1 MNATARL
8 STTKPEL
15 LELDQMRLISEA
27 IHVAAALGVADLLAA
42 GPKSADELS
51 KVIGAS
57 APSFRRVMR
66 ALASFGIFS
75 QDSDGRFAL
84 APMGELLKRDMP
96 GSLHSAA
103 FLFGGET
110 GTSTVRLFLECVKTG
125 RSATHMLTGG
135 KGSFEWV
142 QSDPELTKLFNAVM
156 TSFSAL
162 HMTGLLE
169 AYDFS
174 QAKKIVDVGGGH
186 GKILSEILKENAGQ
200 RGVLFDLPHAFEGG
214 KNTIAQAG
222 LADRCEVVSGDF
234 FVSVPAGA
242 DLYLLSRVIH
252 DWDDEKTVAILKVVR
267 AAIAPH
273 GRLILLETML
283 RPDGNTV
290 SPLLSDLNMLLI
302 TGGCERTE
310 EEYRALYR
318 AAGFELTRTVATK
331 SPTGTTVIEGRPLV
345 LG

>member
-57 APSFRRVMR
+57 APSLRRVMR

-222 LADRCEVVSGDF
+222 LADRCEVVSGGF
-234 FVSVPAGA
+234 LCLGSRRSGSVPS
-242 DLYLLSRVIH
+242 LPRY
-252 DWDDEKTVAILKVVR
+252 
-267 AAIAPH
+267 
-273 GRLILLETML
+273 
-283 RPDGNTV
+283 
-290 SPLLSDLNMLLI
+290 
-302 TGGCERTE
+302 
-310 EEYRALYR
+310 
-318 AAGFELTRTVATK
+318 
-331 SPTGTTVIEGRPLV
+331 
-345 LG
+345 